1 VAVGS
6 VPLEPL
12 PRTTVLI
19 KRVALIRRRFR
30 MPIRIGIIGK
40 TNAGKTTLFNS
51 MTLLA
56 GEVSNYPFTTKSP
69 ETGVASVVT
78 LCVHKEFGVQD
89 NPANSKCENGWRFI
103 PIEMTDLPGLIKG
116 AWMGKG
122 LGNQFLSVAA
132 QSDAL
137 LHVVDASGSVDK
149 DGKIS
154 EPGTGDPMADFADVE
169 LELVLW
175 YTKLFTQNLPKIS
188 KLSKTPGYGVPTAV
202 EEVMH
207 GIGVRKEH
215 VILAMKDAMLE
226 EKAFDSWNEKEIQNF
241 CWSLREY
248 SKPTLLIA
256 NKMDLPFA
264 AENFKKIREK
274 YKGLIVVP
282 TSGEAELTLR
292 RAEAKGLIK
301 YIPGEERFEI
311 LRPQDL
317 NDAQKSAL
325 AYIRRKVF
333 GEYLRTGVQ
342 FALNSVIFKL
352 LKENAVYP
360 VHDPQKLSD
369 KNGRILPDVY
379 LLPSGSTVEDLARD
393 IHTDLVKGLLYAID
407 VRTGLHLPTNY
418 VLRDRDVLSIV
429 STAKES

>member
-1 VAVGS
+1 
-6 VPLEPL
+6 
-12 PRTTVLI
+12 
-19 KRVALIRRRFR
+19 
-30 MPIRIGIIGK
+30 MPIRIGLIGK

-51 MTLLA
+51 MTLLS
-56 GEVSNYPFTTKSP
+56 GEVSNYPFTTKAP

-78 LCVHKEFGVQD
+78 PCVHKEFRVQD
-89 NPANSKCENGWRFI
+89 NPVNSKCEDSWRFVPVDI
-103 PIEMTDLPGLIKG
+103 TDLPGLIKG

-154 EPGTGDPMADFADVE
+154 EPGTGDPIADFADVE

-175 YTKLFTQNLPKIS
+175 YMKLLMSNIAKIS
-188 KLSKTPGYGVPTAV
+188 KLSKTPGYGVPSAV
-202 EEVMH
+202 EETLH

-215 VILAMKDAMLE
+215 VISAMNEALLTDKE
-226 EKAFDSWNEKEIQNF
+226 FDSWSEKEIQNF
-241 CWSLREY
+241 CWVLRDV
-248 SKPTLLIA
+248 SKPTLVIA

-264 AENFKKIREK
+264 AENFRRLREK

-292 RAEAKGLIK
+292 RAESKGLIR
-301 YIPGEERFEI
+301 YVPGEERFEI

-317 NDAQKSAL
+317 NEAQKSAL

-342 FALNSVIFKL
+342 FGLNIAVFKL
-352 LKENAVYP
+352 LKMNAIYP
-360 VHDPQKLSD
+360 VADAEKLTD
-369 KNGRILPDVY
+369 KDGRVLPDVY
-379 LLPSGSTVEDLARD
+379 LLPNGSTVEELAGL
-393 IHTDLVKGLLYAID
+393 IHTELSKGLVYAVD
-407 VRTGLHLPTNY
+407 ARTGIHLPTNY

-429 STAKES
+429 STARRS

>member
-1 VAVGS
+1 
-6 VPLEPL
+6 
-12 PRTTVLI
+12 
-19 KRVALIRRRFR
+19 
-30 MPIRIGIIGK
+30 MPIRIGLIGK

-51 MTLLA
+51 MTLLS

-89 NPANSKCENGWRFI
+89 NPINSKCEDGWRFI
-103 PIEMTDLPGLIKG
+103 PVEVTDLPGLIKG

-154 EPGTGDPMADFADVE
+154 EPGNGDPMADFADVE

-188 KLSKTPGYGVPTAV
+188 KLSKTPGYGVPAAV
-202 EEVMH
+202 EEVMQ

-215 VILAMKDAMLE
+215 VLLAMKDSLLE
-226 EKAFDSWNEKEIQNF
+226 EKAFDSWNTKDVQTF

-248 SKPTLLIA
+248 SKPTLLVA
-256 NKMDLPFA
+256 NKMDLPSA

-292 RAEAKGLIK
+292 RAEGKGLIK
-301 YIPGEERFEI
+301 YVPGEERFDI
-311 LRPQDL
+311 MKPQDL
-317 NDAQKSAL
+317 NDAQRSAL

-393 IHTDLVKGLLYAID
+393 VHSDLVKGLLYAID
-407 VRTGLHLPTNY
+407 IRTGLHLPTNY

>member
-1 VAVGS
+1 
-6 VPLEPL
+6 
-12 PRTTVLI
+12 
-19 KRVALIRRRFR
+19 
-30 MPIRIGIIGK
+30 MIGK

-69 ETGVASVVT
+69 ETGVATAVT
-78 LCVHKEFGVQD
+78 PCVHGEFGVVD
-89 NPANSKCENGWRFI
+89 DPINSKCDDGWRFV
-103 PIEMTDLPGLIKG
+103 PLEVTDLPGLIKG

-149 DGKIS
+149 DGKIM
-154 EPGTGDPMADFADVE
+154 EPGSGDPIADFLDVE

-175 YTKLFTQNLPKIS
+175 YKKLFTQNLPRIS
-188 KLSKTPGYGVPTAV
+188 KLSKTPGYGVPSAV
-202 EEVMH
+202 EEVMQ
-207 GIGVRKEH
+207 GIGVKKEH
-215 VILAMKDAMLE
+215 VAMAMVEAMLE
-226 EKAFDSWNEKEIQNF
+226 DKAFDSWNDKEVQNF
-241 CWSLREY
+241 CWALREY

-264 AENFKKIREK
+264 AENFHKLRERF
-274 YKGLIVVP
+274 KGLIVVP

-301 YIPGEERFEI
+301 YVPGEERFDI

-317 NDAQKSAL
+317 NEAQRNAL

-342 FALNSVIFKL
+342 FALNITVFKL
-352 LKENAVYP
+352 LKMNAVYP
-360 VHDPQKLSD
+360 VADPQRLTD
-369 KNGRILPDVY
+369 KHGRILPDVY
-379 LLPSGSTVEDLARD
+379 LMPTGSTVENLAGAV
-393 IHTDLVKGLLYAID
+393 HTDLAKGLVYAVD

-418 VLRDRDVLSIV
+418 VVRDRDVLSFV
-429 STAKES
+429 STAKKSQES

>member
-1 VAVGS
+1 
-6 VPLEPL
+6 
-12 PRTTVLI
+12 
-19 KRVALIRRRFR
+19 
-30 MPIRIGIIGK
+30 MIRIGLIGK

-51 MTLLA
+51 MTLLS
-56 GEVSNYPFTTKSP
+56 GEISNYPFTTKTP
-69 ETGVASVVT
+69 ETGIASVVT
-78 LCVHKEFGVQD
+78 LCVHKEFGVTD
-89 NPANSKCENGWRFI
+89 NPENSKCEDGWRFI
-103 PIEMTDLPGLIKG
+103 PVEVTDLPGLIKG
-116 AWMGKG
+116 AWTGKG

-137 LHVVDASGSVDK
+137 LHVIDASGSVDK

-154 EPGTGDPMADFADVE
+154 DPGTGDPIADFADVE

-188 KLSKTPGYGVPTAV
+188 KLSKTPGYGVPSAV
-202 EEVMH
+202 EEVMQ

-215 VILAMKDAMLE
+215 VVTAMNEALLGDKP
-226 EKAFDSWNEKEIQNF
+226 FDSWSEKDIQSF
-241 CWSLREY
+241 CWSLREF
-248 SKPTLLIA
+248 SKPTLIIA

-264 AENFKKIREK
+264 AENFQKLREK

-292 RAEAKGLIK
+292 RAEGKRLIK
-301 YIPGEERFEI
+301 YVPGEERFEI
-311 LRPQDL
+311 LKPQDL

-342 FALNSVIFKL
+342 FALNIAVFKL
-352 LKENAVYP
+352 LKMNAIYP
-360 VHDPQKLSD
+360 VADAEKMTD
-369 KNGRILPDVY
+369 TNGRVLPDVY
-379 LLPSGSTVEDLARD
+379 LMPTGSTVEELARAV
-393 IHTDLVKGLLYAID
+393 HSDLLKGLVYALD

-429 STAKES
+429 STAKRS

>member
-1 VAVGS
+1 
-6 VPLEPL
+6 
-12 PRTTVLI
+12 
-19 KRVALIRRRFR
+19 
-30 MPIRIGIIGK
+30 MPIRIGLIGK

-69 ETGVASVVT
+69 ETGVANVVT
-78 LCVHKEFGVQD
+78 LCVHKEFRVQD
-89 NPANSKCENGWRFI
+89 NPANSKCEDGWRFI
-103 PIEMTDLPGLIKG
+103 PMEVTDLPGLIKG

-149 DGKIS
+149 DGKIT
-154 EPGTGDPMADFADVE
+154 EPGTGDPIADFADVE

-175 YTKLFTQNLPKIS
+175 YTKLFTQNLTKIS
-188 KLSKTPGYGVPTAV
+188 KLSKTPGYGVPAAV
-202 EEVMH
+202 EEVMQ

-215 VILAMKDAMLE
+215 VVAAMKDTMLE
-226 EKAFDSWNEKEIQNF
+226 EKAFDSWSEKEAQSF

-256 NKMDLPFA
+256 NKMDLPYA
-264 AENFKKIREK
+264 AENFKKMREK
-274 YKGLIVVP
+274 YKGLMVVP
-282 TSGEAELTLR
+282 TSGESELTLR

-301 YIPGEERFEI
+301 YVPGEERFE
-311 LRPQDL
+311 LLKPQEL
-317 NDAQKSAL
+317 NDAQRSAL

-342 FALNSVIFKL
+342 FALNSVVFKL

-369 KNGRILPDVY
+369 KNGRVLPDVY
-379 LLPSGSTVEDLARD
+379 LLPSGSTVENLARD
-393 IHTDLVKGLLYAID
+393 IHSDLAKGLLYAVD

-418 VLRDRDVLSIV
+418 VLRDRDVLSII
-429 STAKES
+429 STAKQD

>member
-1 VAVGS
+1 
-6 VPLEPL
+6 
-12 PRTTVLI
+12 
-19 KRVALIRRRFR
+19 
-30 MPIRIGIIGK
+30 MIRIGLIGK

-51 MTLLA
+51 MTLLS
-56 GEVSNYPFTTKSP
+56 GEISNYPFTTKAP
-69 ETGVASVVT
+69 ETGIASAVT
-78 LCVHKEFGVQD
+78 PCVHKEFGVTD
-89 NPANSKCENGWRFI
+89 NPENSKCDDGWRFI
-103 PIEMTDLPGLIKG
+103 PVEITDLPGLIKG

-137 LHVVDASGSVDK
+137 LHVIDASGSVDK

-154 EPGTGDPMADFADVE
+154 DPGTGDPIADFADVE

-188 KLSKTPGYGVPTAV
+188 KLSKTPGYGVPGAV

-207 GIGVRKEH
+207 GIGVKKEH
-215 VILAMKDAMLE
+215 VVIALNEAVLGDRP
-226 EKAFDSWNEKEIQNF
+226 FDSWNEKEIQSF
-241 CWSLREY
+241 CWSLREA
-248 SKPTLLIA
+248 SKPTLIIA

-264 AENFKKIREK
+264 AENFRRLREK

-292 RAEAKGLIK
+292 RAESKGLIK
-301 YIPGEERFEI
+301 YVPGEERFEI
-311 LRPQDL
+311 LKPQDL
-317 NDAQKSAL
+317 NDAQRSAL

-342 FALNSVIFKL
+342 FALNIAVFKL
-352 LKENAVYP
+352 LKMNAIYP
-360 VHDPQKLSD
+360 VADAEKMTDTH
-369 KNGRILPDVY
+369 GRVLPDVY
-379 LLPSGSTVEDLARD
+379 LMPAGSTVEELARSV
-393 IHTDLVKGLLYAID
+393 HTDLIKGLVYALD

-429 STAKES
+429 STAKRS

>member
-1 VAVGS
+1 M
-6 VPLEPL
+6 
-12 PRTTVLI
+12 T
-19 KRVALIRRRFR
+19 
-30 MPIRIGIIGK
+30 IRIGLIGK

-51 MTLLA
+51 MTLLS

-69 ETGVASVVT
+69 ETGVANVVT
-78 LCVHKEFGVQD
+78 LCVHKEFGVKD
-89 NPANSKCENGWRFI
+89 APANSKCEDGWRFI
-103 PIEMTDLPGLIKG
+103 PVEVTDLPGLIKG

-202 EEVMH
+202 EEVMQ

-215 VILAMKDAMLE
+215 VILAMKDALLDG
-226 EKAFDSWNEKEIQNF
+226 KPFDSWNEKEIQSF

-256 NKMDLPFA
+256 NKMDLPSA

-274 YKGLIVVP
+274 YKGFIVVP

-292 RAEAKGLIK
+292 RAEAKGLIR

-311 LRPQDL
+311 LKPQDL
-317 NDAQKSAL
+317 NDAQRSAL

-352 LKENAVYP
+352 LRENAVYP

>member
-1 VAVGS
+1 
-6 VPLEPL
+6 
-12 PRTTVLI
+12 
-19 KRVALIRRRFR
+19 
-30 MPIRIGIIGK
+30 MIRIGLIGK

-51 MTLLA
+51 MTLLL
-56 GEVSNYPFTTKSP
+56 GEVSNYPFTTKTP
-69 ETGVASVVT
+69 ETGIASAVT
-78 LCVHKEFGVQD
+78 PCVHKEFGVAD
-89 NPANSKCENGWRFI
+89 NPENSKCEDGWRFI
-103 PIEMTDLPGLIKG
+103 PVEVTDLPGLIKG

-137 LHVVDASGSVDK
+137 LHVIDASGSVDK

-154 EPGTGDPMADFADVE
+154 DPGTGDPIADFADVE

-175 YTKLFTQNLPKIS
+175 YTKLFMQNVPKIS
-188 KLSKTPGYGVPTAV
+188 KLSKTPGYGVPGAV
-202 EEVMH
+202 EEVMQ

-215 VILAMKDAMLE
+215 VVTAMNEALLGDKP
-226 EKAFDSWNEKEIQNF
+226 FDSWNEKDIQNF
-241 CWSLREY
+241 CWSLREF
-248 SKPTLLIA
+248 SKPTLIIA

-264 AENFKKIREK
+264 AENFQKLREK

-292 RAEAKGLIK
+292 RAEGKGLIR
-301 YIPGEERFEI
+301 YVPGEERFEI
-311 LRPQDL
+311 LKPQDL

-342 FALNSVIFKL
+342 FALNIAVFKL
-352 LKENAVYP
+352 LKMNAIYP
-360 VHDPQKLSD
+360 VANAEKMTDT
-369 KNGRILPDVY
+369 NGRVLPDVY
-379 LLPSGSTVEDLARD
+379 LMPAGSTVEELARAV
-393 IHTDLVKGLLYAID
+393 HSDLLKGLVYALD

-429 STAKES
+429 STAKRS

>member
-1 VAVGS
+1 
-6 VPLEPL
+6 
-12 PRTTVLI
+12 
-19 KRVALIRRRFR
+19 
-30 MPIRIGIIGK
+30 MIGK
-40 TNAGKTTLFNS
+40 TNAGKTTLYNS
-51 MTLLA
+51 MTLLS

-78 LCVHKEFGVQD
+78 LCVHKEFGATD
-89 NPANSKCENGWRFI
+89 SPANSRCVDGWRFV
-103 PIEMTDLPGLIKG
+103 PVEVTDLPGLIKG

-154 EPGTGDPMADFADVE
+154 EPGTGDPMADFEDVE

-175 YTKLFTQNLPKIS
+175 YTKLFSQNLPKIS
-188 KLSKTPGYGVPTAV
+188 KLSKTPGYGIPAAV
-202 EEVMH
+202 EEVMQ

-215 VILAMKDAMLE
+215 VVMAMNEAMLSD
-226 EKAFDSWNEKEIQNF
+226 KAFDSWSEKDIQSF

-256 NKMDLPFA
+256 NKMDLPHA
-264 AENFKKIREK
+264 AENFQRLREK
-274 YKGLIVVP
+274 FKGLIVVP

-292 RAEAKGLIK
+292 RAEARGLIR
-301 YIPGEERFEI
+301 YVPGEERFEI
-311 LRPQDL
+311 LKPQDL
-317 NDAQKSAL
+317 NDAQRSAL

-342 FALNSVIFKL
+342 FALNITVFKL
-352 LKENAVYP
+352 LKMNAIYP
-360 VHDPQKLSD
+360 VADAEKLTD
-369 KNGRILPDVY
+369 KHGKVLPDVY
-379 LLPSGSTVEDLARD
+379 LMPTGSSVEDLART
-393 IHTDLVKGLLYAID
+393 IHTDLVKGLVYAVD
-407 VRTGLHLPTNY
+407 ARTGLHLPTNY
-418 VLRDRDVLSIV
+418 VVRDRDVLSIV
-429 STAKES
+429 STARKA

>member
-1 VAVGS
+1 
-6 VPLEPL
+6 
-12 PRTTVLI
+12 
-19 KRVALIRRRFR
+19 
-30 MPIRIGIIGK
+30 
-40 TNAGKTTLFNS
+40 
-51 MTLLA
+51 MTLMA
-56 GEVSNYPFTTKSP
+56 GEISNYPFTTKAP
-69 ETGVASVVT
+69 ETGVASAVT

-89 NPANSKCENGWRFI
+89 TPMNSKCEDGWRFVPVEI
-103 PIEMTDLPGLIKG
+103 TDLPGLIKG

-154 EPGTGDPMADFADVE
+154 EPGTGDPIADFADVE

-175 YTKLFTQNLPKIS
+175 YTKLFTGNIAKIS
-188 KLSKTPGYGVPTAV
+188 KLSKTPGYGIPNAV
-202 EEVMH
+202 EEVLH

-215 VILAMKDAMLE
+215 VISAMNEAMLADRE
-226 EKAFDSWNEKEIQNF
+226 FDSWTEKEIQSF
-241 CWSLREY
+241 CWALREA
-248 SKPTLLIA
+248 SKPTLVIA

-264 AENFKKIREK
+264 AENFQRLREK

-292 RAEAKGLIK
+292 RAESKGLIR

-317 NDAQKSAL
+317 NEAQKSAL

-342 FALNSVIFKL
+342 FGLNIAVFKL
-352 LKENAVYP
+352 LKMNAIYP
-360 VHDPQKLSD
+360 VADVEKLTD
-369 KNGRILPDVY
+369 KNGRVLPDVY
-379 LLPSGSTVEDLARD
+379 LMPTGSTVEELAAS
-393 IHTDLVKGLLYAID
+393 IHSELTKGLVYAVD
-407 VRTGLHLPTNY
+407 VRTGIHLPTNY

-429 STAKES
+429 STAKRS

>member
-1 VAVGS
+1 
-6 VPLEPL
+6 
-12 PRTTVLI
+12 
-19 KRVALIRRRFR
+19 
-30 MPIRIGIIGK
+30 
-40 TNAGKTTLFNS
+40 

-69 ETGVASVVT
+69 ETGVANVVT
-78 LCVHKEFGVQD
+78 LCVHKEFGVTD
-89 NPANSKCENGWRFI
+89 TPTNSKCEDGWRFI
-103 PIEMTDLPGLIKG
+103 PVEVTDLPGLIKG
-116 AWMGKG
+116 AWTGKG

-137 LHVVDASGSVDK
+137 MHVVDASGSVDK

-175 YTKLFTQNLPKIS
+175 YTKLFNQNLPKIS
-188 KLSKTPGYGVPTAV
+188 KLSKTPGYGIPNAV

-215 VILAMKDAMLE
+215 VVLAMKDTLLE
-226 EKAFDSWNEKEIQNF
+226 DKQFDSWNEKDIQSF

-256 NKMDLPFA
+256 NKMDLPYA
-264 AENFKKIREK
+264 AENFQKLREK
-274 YKGLIVVP
+274 IKGLIVVP

-301 YIPGEERFEI
+301 YVPGEERFEI
-311 LRPQDL
+311 LKPQDL

-342 FALNSVIFKL
+342 FALNSVTFKL

-379 LLPSGSTVEDLARD
+379 LLPSGSTVEDLTKD

-429 STAKES
+429 STAKEG

>member
-1 VAVGS
+1 
-6 VPLEPL
+6 L
-12 PRTTVLI
+12 
-19 KRVALIRRRFR
+19 
-30 MPIRIGIIGK
+30 IRIGLIGK

-51 MTLLA
+51 MTLLS
-56 GEVSNYPFTTKSP
+56 GEVSNYPFTTKAP

-78 LCVHKEFGVQD
+78 LCVHREFGVTD
-89 NPANSKCENGWRFI
+89 NPANSKCDDGWRFI
-103 PIEMTDLPGLIKG
+103 PVEVTDLPGLIKG

-154 EPGTGDPMADFADVE
+154 DPGTGDPMADFADVE

-175 YTKLFTQNLPKIS
+175 YSKLFTQNLPKIS
-188 KLSKTPGYGVPTAV
+188 KLSKTPGYGVPNAV

-215 VILAMKDAMLE
+215 VIMAMQESLLT
-226 EKAFDSWNEKEIQNF
+226 EKPFDSWNEKEIQSF

-264 AENFKKIREK
+264 ADNFRKLREK

-282 TSGEAELTLR
+282 TSGDAELTLR
-292 RAEAKGLIK
+292 KAEAKGLIR
-301 YIPGEERFEI
+301 YVPGEERFEI
-311 LRPQDL
+311 LKPAEL
-317 NDAQKSAL
+317 NDAQRSAL
-325 AYIRRKVF
+325 AYIKRKVF

-342 FALNSVIFKL
+342 FALNIAVFKL
-352 LKENAVYP
+352 LKMNSIYP
-360 VHDPQKLSD
+360 VADAEKLTD
-369 KNGRILPDVY
+369 KNGRVLPDVY
-379 LLPSGSTVEDLARD
+379 LMPTGASVEDLAKE
-393 IHTDLVKGLLYAID
+393 IHTDLAKGLVYAVD

-418 VLRDRDVLSIV
+418 VVRDRDVLSIV
-429 STAKES
+429 STAKRS

>member
-1 VAVGS
+1 
-6 VPLEPL
+6 
-12 PRTTVLI
+12 
-19 KRVALIRRRFR
+19 
-30 MPIRIGIIGK
+30 MIRIGLIGK

-51 MTLLA
+51 MTLLS
-56 GEVSNYPFTTKSP
+56 GEVSNYPFTTKTP
-69 ETGVASVVT
+69 ETGIASAVT
-78 LCVHKEFGVQD
+78 PCVHKEFGVTD
-89 NPANSKCENGWRFI
+89 NPENSRCEDGWRFV
-103 PIEMTDLPGLIKG
+103 PVEVTDLPGLIKG

-154 EPGTGDPMADFADVE
+154 DPGTGDPIADFADVE

-188 KLSKTPGYGVPTAV
+188 KLSKTPGYGVPGAV
-202 EEVMH
+202 EEVMQ

-215 VILAMKDAMLE
+215 VVMTMNEVLLGDKP
-226 EKAFDSWNEKEIQNF
+226 FDSWNEKDIQSF
-241 CWSLREY
+241 CWSLREF
-248 SKPTLLIA
+248 SKPTLVIA

-264 AENFKKIREK
+264 AENFQKLREK

-292 RAEAKGLIK
+292 RAEGKGLIR
-301 YIPGEERFEI
+301 YVPGEERFEI
-311 LRPQDL
+311 LKPQDL

-342 FALNSVIFKL
+342 FALNIAVFKL
-352 LKENAVYP
+352 LKMNAIYP
-360 VHDPQKLSD
+360 VADAEKMTD
-369 KNGRILPDVY
+369 TNGRVLPDVY
-379 LLPSGSTVEDLARD
+379 LMPAGSTVEELARAV
-393 IHTDLVKGLLYAID
+393 HSDLLKGLVYALD

-429 STAKES
+429 STAKRS

>member
-1 VAVGS
+1 MV
-6 VPLEPL
+6 
-12 PRTTVLI
+12 
-19 KRVALIRRRFR
+19 
-30 MPIRIGIIGK
+30 IRIGIIGK

-51 MTLLA
+51 MTLLS
-56 GEVSNYPFTTKSP
+56 GEVSNYPFTTKTP

-78 LCVHKEFGVQD
+78 ICVHKEFSVQD
-89 NPANSKCENGWRFI
+89 NPVNSRCQDGWRFV
-103 PIEMTDLPGLIKG
+103 PVEVTDLPGLIKG

-149 DGKIS
+149 DGRIT
-154 EPGTGDPMADFADVE
+154 EPGTGDPIADFADVE

-175 YTKLFTQNLPKIS
+175 YVKLFTSNISKIS
-188 KLSKTPGYGVPTAV
+188 KLARMPGSSLPDAVAQVLQGV
-202 EEVMH
+202 
-207 GIGVRKEH
+207 GVRKEH
-215 VILAMKDAMLE
+215 VQNSLRESLLEGKDI
-226 EKAFDSWNEKEIQNF
+226 DNWSEKEIQNF
-241 CWSLREY
+241 CWALREV
-248 SKPTLLIA
+248 SKPTLVIA
-256 NKMDLPFA
+256 NKMDLSYSS
-264 AENFKKIREK
+264 ENFKRLREK

-311 LRPQDL
+311 VQPQNL
-317 NDAQKSAL
+317 NDAQKAAL

-342 FALNSVIFKL
+342 FALNIAVFKL
-352 LKENAVYP
+352 LKENCVYP
-360 VHDPQKLSD
+360 VANAERLTD
-369 KNGRILPDVY
+369 KEGRVLPDVY
-379 LLPSGSTVEDLARD
+379 LMPAGSTVTDLART
-393 IHTDLVKGLLYAID
+393 IHTDLVKGLLYALD
-407 VRTGLHLPTNY
+407 VRTGLHLPVNY

-429 STAKES
+429 STGKAG

>member
-1 VAVGS
+1 
-6 VPLEPL
+6 
-12 PRTTVLI
+12 
-19 KRVALIRRRFR
+19 
-30 MPIRIGIIGK
+30 
-40 TNAGKTTLFNS
+40 
-51 MTLLA
+51 MTLLS
-56 GEVSNYPFTTKSP
+56 GEVSNYPFTTKGP

-78 LCVHKEFGVQD
+78 LCVHKEFGVND
-89 NPANSKCENGWRFI
+89 NPTNSKCVDGWRFVPVEI
-103 PIEMTDLPGLIKG
+103 TDLPGLIKG

-137 LHVVDASGSVDK
+137 LHIVDASGSVDK

-154 EPGTGDPMADFADVE
+154 EPGTGDPTADFADVE

-188 KLSKTPGYGVPTAV
+188 KLSKTPGFGVPSAV
-202 EEVMH
+202 EEVMR

-215 VILAMKDAMLE
+215 VVMAMNEAMLG
-226 EKAFDSWNEKEIQNF
+226 EKAFDSWNEKDIQSF
-241 CWSLREY
+241 CWSLREF

-264 AENFKKIREK
+264 AENFKKLREK
-274 YKGLIVVP
+274 FKGLIVVP

-301 YIPGEERFEI
+301 YVPGEERFEI
-311 LRPQDL
+311 VKPQDL
-317 NDAQKSAL
+317 NEAQKSAL

-342 FALNSVIFKL
+342 FGLNIAVFKL
-352 LKENAVYP
+352 LKMNSIYP
-360 VHDPQKLSD
+360 VADVEKLTD
-369 KNGRILPDVY
+369 KHGRVLPDVY
-379 LLPSGSTVEDLARD
+379 LMPTGSSVEDLARTV
-393 IHTDLVKGLLYAID
+393 HTDLVKGLVYAID

-418 VLRDRDVLSIV
+418 VVRDRDVLSIV
-429 STAKES
+429 STARKS

>member
-1 VAVGS
+1 
-6 VPLEPL
+6 L
-12 PRTTVLI
+12 
-19 KRVALIRRRFR
+19 
-30 MPIRIGIIGK
+30 PIRIGLIGK

-51 MTLLA
+51 MTLLY
-56 GEVSNYPFTTKSP
+56 GQVSNYPFTTKTP
-69 ETGVASVVT
+69 ETGAASVVT
-78 LCVHKEFGVQD
+78 LCVHKEFGVTD
-89 NPANSKCENGWRFI
+89 NPANSLCEDGWRFV
-103 PIEMTDLPGLIKG
+103 PVEVTDLPGLIKG

-132 QSDAL
+132 QSDVL

-154 EPGTGDPMADFADVE
+154 EPGTGDPIADFADVE

-188 KLSKTPGYGVPTAV
+188 KLSKTPGYNVPTAV
-202 EEVMH
+202 EEVMQ
-207 GIGVRKEH
+207 GIGVRREH
-215 VILAMKDAMLE
+215 VAMAMDEVMLSD
-226 EKAFDSWNEKEIQNF
+226 KPFDSWDEKEVQSF

-264 AENFKKIREK
+264 AENFGKMRER
-274 YKGLIVVP
+274 YRGLIVVP

-292 RAEAKGLIK
+292 RAESKKLIR
-301 YIPGEERFEI
+301 YVPGEERFEI

-317 NDAQKSAL
+317 NDAQKTAL

-342 FALNSVIFKL
+342 FALNIAVFKL
-352 LKENAVYP
+352 LKRNAIYP
-360 VHDPQKLSD
+360 VADAEKLTD
-369 KNGRILPDVY
+369 KHGRILPDVY
-379 LLPSGSTVEDLARD
+379 LLPTGSTVEDLAGT
-393 IHTDLVKGLLYAID
+393 IHSDLAKGLVYAVD
-407 VRTGLHLPTNY
+407 ARTGLHLPTNY

-429 STAKES
+429 STAKKG

>member
-1 VAVGS
+1 
-6 VPLEPL
+6 
-12 PRTTVLI
+12 
-19 KRVALIRRRFR
+19 
-30 MPIRIGIIGK
+30 
-40 TNAGKTTLFNS
+40 
-51 MTLLA
+51 MTLLS
-56 GEVSNYPFTTKSP
+56 GEVSNYPFTTKTP

-78 LCVHKEFGVQD
+78 PCVHKEFRVQD
-89 NPANSKCENGWRFI
+89 SPVNSRCEDGWRFVPVDI
-103 PIEMTDLPGLIKG
+103 TDLPGLIKG

-154 EPGTGDPMADFADVE
+154 EPGTGDPIADFADVE

-175 YTKLFTQNLPKIS
+175 YTKLLMSNIAKIS
-188 KLSKTPGYGVPTAV
+188 KLSKTPGYGVPNAV
-202 EEVMH
+202 EETLH

-215 VILAMKDAMLE
+215 VISAMNEALLTDKE
-226 EKAFDSWNEKEIQNF
+226 FDSWSEKEIQNF
-241 CWSLREY
+241 CWVLRDV
-248 SKPTLLIA
+248 SKPTLVIA

-264 AENFKKIREK
+264 AENFKRLREK

-292 RAEAKGLIK
+292 RAESKGLIR
-301 YIPGEERFEI
+301 YVPGEERFEI

-317 NDAQKSAL
+317 NEAQKSAL

-342 FALNSVIFKL
+342 FGLNIAVFKL
-352 LKENAVYP
+352 LKMNVIYP
-360 VHDPQKLSD
+360 VADAEKLTD
-369 KNGRILPDVY
+369 KDGRVLPDVY
-379 LLPSGSTVEDLARD
+379 LLQNGSTVEELAGL
-393 IHTDLVKGLLYAID
+393 IHTELTKGLVYAVD
-407 VRTGLHLPTNY
+407 ARTGIHLPTNY

-429 STAKES
+429 STARRS

>member
-1 VAVGS
+1 V
-6 VPLEPL
+6 
-12 PRTTVLI
+12 
-19 KRVALIRRRFR
+19 
-30 MPIRIGIIGK
+30 PIRIGLIGK

-51 MTLLA
+51 MTLLS

-78 LCVHKEFGVQD
+78 PCVHKEFGVKD
-89 NPANSKCENGWRFI
+89 APANSKCEDGWRFV
-103 PIEMTDLPGLIKG
+103 PVEVTDLPGLIKG

-154 EPGTGDPMADFADVE
+154 EPGTGDPIADFADVE

-175 YTKLFTQNLPKIS
+175 YTKLFTQNLPKMS
-188 KLSKTPGYGVPTAV
+188 KLSKTPGYGIPSAV
-202 EEVMH
+202 EEVMQ
-207 GIGVRKEH
+207 GIGVKKEH
-215 VILAMKDAMLE
+215 VVMAMSEALLTD
-226 EKAFDSWNEKEIQNF
+226 KAFDSWNEKDVQNF

-264 AENFKKIREK
+264 AENFKKLREK
-274 YKGLIVVP
+274 FKGLIVVP

-292 RAEAKGLIK
+292 RAEAKRLIK
-301 YIPGEERFEI
+301 YVPGEERFEI
-311 LRPQDL
+311 LKPAEL
-317 NDAQKSAL
+317 NEAQKSAL
-325 AYIRRKVF
+325 AYIKRKVF

-342 FALNSVIFKL
+342 FGLNIAVFKL
-352 LKENAVYP
+352 LKMNSIYP
-360 VHDPQKLSD
+360 VADAEKLTD
-369 KNGRILPDVY
+369 KHGRVLPDVY
-379 LLPSGSTVEDLARD
+379 LMPTGSSVEDLARV
-393 IHTDLVKGLLYAID
+393 IHTDLAKGLVYAVD

-418 VLRDRDVLSIV
+418 VVRDRDVLSIV
-429 STAKES
+429 STAKRG

>member
-1 VAVGS
+1 MAGS
-6 VPLEPL
+6 
-12 PRTTVLI
+12 
-19 KRVALIRRRFR
+19 
-30 MPIRIGIIGK
+30 PIRIGLIGK

-51 MTLLA
+51 MTLLS

-69 ETGVASVVT
+69 EVGTASAVT
-78 LCVHKEFGVQD
+78 PCVHKEFGVTD
-89 NPANSKCENGWRFI
+89 NPTNSKCEDGWRFV
-103 PIEMTDLPGLIKG
+103 PVEVTDLPGLIKG

-154 EPGTGDPMADFADVE
+154 EPGTGDPIADFEDVE

-175 YTKLFTQNLPKIS
+175 YTKLFNQNLPKIS

-202 EEVMH
+202 EEVMQ
-207 GIGVRKEH
+207 GIGVKKEH
-215 VILAMKDAMLE
+215 VVMAMGDAMLTE
-226 EKAFDSWNEKEIQNF
+226 RPFDSWNEKEVQNF
-241 CWSLREY
+241 CWLLREY

-256 NKMDLPFA
+256 NKMDLPYA
-264 AENFKKIREK
+264 AENFKRMREK
-274 YKGLIVVP
+274 FKGLIVVP

-292 RAEAKGLIK
+292 RAESKGLIR
-301 YIPGEERFEI
+301 YVPGEERFEI
-311 LRPQDL
+311 VKPQDL

-342 FALNSVIFKL
+342 FALNIEVFKL
-352 LKENAVYP
+352 LKMNAIYP
-360 VHDPQKLSD
+360 VADAEKLAD
-369 KNGRILPDVY
+369 KHGRILPDVY
-379 LLPSGSTVEDLARD
+379 LMPAGSTVEDLAKSV
-393 IHTDLVKGLLYAID
+393 HSDLAKGLVYAVD

-429 STAKES
+429 STAMRS

>member
-1 VAVGS
+1 
-6 VPLEPL
+6 
-12 PRTTVLI
+12 
-19 KRVALIRRRFR
+19 
-30 MPIRIGIIGK
+30 MIRIGLIGK

-51 MTLLA
+51 MTLLS
-56 GEVSNYPFTTKSP
+56 GEVSNYPFTTKTP
-69 ETGVASVVT
+69 ETGIASAVT
-78 LCVHKEFGVQD
+78 PCVHKEFGVED
-89 NPANSKCENGWRFI
+89 NPENSKCDDGWRFI
-103 PIEMTDLPGLIKG
+103 PVEITDLPGLIKG

-137 LHVVDASGSVDK
+137 LHVIDTSGSVDK

-154 EPGTGDPMADFADVE
+154 EPGTGDPIADFDDVE

-188 KLSKTPGYGVPTAV
+188 KLSKTPGYGVPSAV

-215 VILAMKDAMLE
+215 VVMAMKETVLGD
-226 EKAFDSWNEKEIQNF
+226 KPFDSWNESEIQSF
-241 CWSLREY
+241 CWSLREF
-248 SKPTLLIA
+248 SKPTLIIA

-264 AENFKKIREK
+264 AENFRKLREK

-292 RAEAKGLIK
+292 RAEAKRLIR
-301 YIPGEERFEI
+301 YVPGEERFEI
-311 LRPQDL
+311 LKPQDL
-317 NDAQKSAL
+317 NDAQRSAL

-342 FALNSVIFKL
+342 FALNIAVFKL
-352 LKENAVYP
+352 LKMNAIYP
-360 VHDPQKLSD
+360 VAEAEKLTD
-369 KNGRILPDVY
+369 KHGRVLPDVY
-379 LLPSGSTVEDLARD
+379 LMPNGSTVEDLARTV
-393 IHTDLVKGLLYAID
+393 HSDLLKGLVYALD
-407 VRTGLHLPTNY
+407 VRSGLHLPVNY

-429 STAKES
+429 STATRS